1 MLSLPLPVRVY
12 LCLEPTDMRRS
23 FDGLCRMVREHV
35 GADPLS
41 GDLFVF
47 RSKRG
52 DRVKLLY
59 WLGTG
64 WRSGI
69 GVWRKGRSCFRNWR
83 RVRDCRGRVRWASR
97 GWRFAA
103 PIWPCCWTAWTWPA
117 SSGRNAINDQRQRPP
132 RPQTIHG
139 DGTSLFFQKNLLVAP
154 TLSGPWGFIL
164 HEHGRNDTSVLFIH
178 TGFTVGVANGNRLRS
193 RQTSRRHHASEADDC
208 RVAGGAQA

>member
-59 WLGTG
+59 WLGDGLAIWYRRLEEGTFVFPKG
-64 WRSGI
+64 IGGGFGTVVVACGGQAGAGDSQHRSGH
-69 GVWRKGRSCFRNWR
+69 
-83 RVRDCRGRVRWASR
+83 
-97 GWRFAA
+97 AA
-103 PIWPCCWTAWTWPA
+103 WTAWTWPA
-117 SSGRNAINDQRQRPP
+117 SSGRNAINDQRRRPP
-132 RPQTIHG
+132 RPQTIRR
-139 DGTSLFFQKNLLVAP
+139 DGTSNFFKKSALLAH

-164 HEHGRNDTSVLFIH
+164 HEHGRNDTSARFSQPASPSA
-178 TGFTVGVANGNRLRS
+178 TPTATVFDPAKLP
-193 RQTSRRHHASEADDC
+193 DDTTF
-208 RVAGGAQA
+208 